1 MNMNNIRFEEKEF
14 YNWLQTTKYN
24 GLVGLSAKF
33 YVRDGKVPKFLEIMK
48 NNIEF
53 TNTEVGVLL
62 YKLYADYE
70 NPFVFWLTEEWKTVT
85 DLKNHCT
92 SETYVKNGKML
103 TDLEILQ
110 DPICQIGLYKGYEC
124 K

>member
-33 YVRDGKVPKFLEIMK
+33 YVRDGKVPKFLQIMK

-53 TNTEVGVLL
+53 TNTEVGVLF
-62 YKLYADYE
+62 YKLYAFGVLAY
-70 NPFVFWLTEEWKTVT
+70 
-85 DLKNHCT
+85 
-92 SETYVKNGKML
+92 
-103 TDLEILQ
+103 
-110 DPICQIGLYKGYEC
+110 
-124 K
+124 